1 MKAVFKIK
9 EAPTRIPETNKGD
22 SKMKANTFFYTRLI
36 LGLALAIAF
45 LAANPQGF
53 ALANASAI
61 SVDNIATTRHLTMVY
76 ETPSVDSRVAMVL
89 MPVTEVSLA
98 GRSADGKWLA
108 LGNGWIQRSDI
119 STDSDLAALPVAQVA
134 QTFIATTRHLTMV
147 YETPSV
153 DSRVA
158 YVLMPVTEVSLAGR
172 SADGKW
178 LVLGNGWFQ
187 RSDIRTDSDLAALP
201 VARAEQTFNATTR
214 HLTMVYETPSV
225 DSRVAYVLMPVTDVS
240 LAGRSADGKWLAL
253 GNSWIKKGDIH
264 TDGNLAFLPILDVVA
279 AMDLIAGH

>member
-9 EAPTRIPETNKGD
+9 ESPTRIPETNKGD

-36 LGLALAIAF
+36 LGLALAIAL
-45 LAANPQGF
+45 LAANSQRF

-76 ETPSVDSRVAMVL
+76 ETPSVESRVAIVL

-119 STDSDLAALPVAQVA
+119 HTDSNLAALPVARAA

-153 DSRVA
+153 ESRVA
-158 YVLMPVTEVSLAGR
+158 IVLMPVTEVSLAGR

-178 LVLGNGWFQ
+178 LALGNG
-187 RSDIRTDSDLAALP
+187 
-201 VARAEQTFNATTR
+201 
-214 HLTMVYETPSV
+214 
-225 DSRVAYVLMPVTDVS
+225 
-240 LAGRSADGKWLAL
+240 
-253 GNSWIKKGDIH
+253 WIKKGDVH